1 MKRELLSVIS
11 CRPLNGM
18 VFELKLAGASAMRAG
33 QFVELSVPGFFLRRP
48 ISVAD
53 SEADGTLTLLIKTV
67 GEGTKKLRTLAPG
80 DTLDALTGLGNG
92 FDLDSSS
99 PLLVGGG
106 IGCAPLYKLAKDL
119 AAAGVRPH
127 AVLGF
132 RNAEEMYYVKEFERY
147 CDVTVATDDGS
158 AGVKGN
164 AVTASAGIPHDRFL
178 RLRAAGNAAGSGRDA
193 RTRAGQP
200 RGEDGLRFRRLHGV
214 QHRHD
219 KGICARVQGRSRL
232 RGGGGGVVRDTTVSF
247 LGYEMKN
254 PVVPASGTFGFGW
267 EFAEYYDID
276 ILGSMSLKGTTA
288 EARYGNPLPRI
299 AECTAGLINAI
310 GLQNPGVAA
319 VIGEEI
325 PRLDKVYHGKVIA
338 NVGGHSVE
346 EYVTT
351 ASAFNDCD
359 KVFAVELNI
368 SCPNVKGGGMA
379 FGTDAKIA
387 KNLVYEVKKSVTKP
401 LIVKL
406 SPNVTSIADMAKAA
420 VDGGAGRGVAHQYA
434 GGDAHRP
441 QDSPSRYLR
450 AHGRVQRS
458 RRFPRGGQD
467 GQ

>member
-1 MKRELLSVIS
+1 M
-11 CRPLNGM
+11 
-18 VFELKLAGASAMRAG
+18 
-33 QFVELSVPGFFLRRP
+33 
-48 ISVAD
+48 
-53 SEADGTLTLLIKTV
+53 
-67 GEGTKKLRTLAPG
+67 
-80 DTLDALTGLGNG
+80 
-92 FDLDSSS
+92 
-99 PLLVGGG
+99 
-106 IGCAPLYKLAKDL
+106 
-119 AAAGVRPH
+119 
-127 AVLGF
+127 
-132 RNAEEMYYVKEFERY
+132 
-147 CDVTVATDDGS
+147 
-158 AGVKGN
+158 
-164 AVTASAGIPHDRFL
+164 
-178 RLRAAGNAAGSGRDA
+178 
-193 RTRAGQP
+193 
-200 RGEDGLRFRRLHGV
+200 
-214 QHRHD
+214 
-219 KGICARVQGRSRL
+219 
-232 RGGGGGVVRDTTVSF
+232 RDTTVSF

-351 ASAFNDCD
+351 ASAFNGCD

-387 KNLVYEVKKSVTKP
+387 KNLVYEVKKSVKKP

-420 VDGGAGRGVAHQYA
+420 VDGGADAVSLINTLVGMRIDLKTRRPVISVRTGGFSGPAVFPVAVRMVSEVARAVDVPVMGIGGVSSARDVIEMMMAGAGAVQVGAANLVDPYACKHIVEELPAVMEELGINSLKEIIGVANA
-434 GGDAHRP
+434 
-441 QDSPSRYLR
+441 
-450 AHGRVQRS
+450 
-458 RRFPRGGQD
+458 
-467 GQ
+467 